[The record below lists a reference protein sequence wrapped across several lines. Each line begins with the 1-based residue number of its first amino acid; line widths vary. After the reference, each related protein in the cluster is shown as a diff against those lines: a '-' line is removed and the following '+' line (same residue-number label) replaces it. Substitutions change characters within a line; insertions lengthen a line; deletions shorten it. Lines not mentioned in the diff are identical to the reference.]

1 MIELTAEWQRY
12 KMFPYERELGLKEL
26 VAKLKPSRIEAGP
39 EEIRVATSCSLE
51 DARRLT
57 YFSMVSDGTQEQ
69 RTYQALLESSAQNGD
84 KGNRQAT
91 RYSVHGIH
99 EYKGKFNPQVAHALL
114 NLLKVPKNG
123 SVLDP
128 FCGSGTTLV
137 ECAHSQINGVGTDIN
152 PLAVFVATAKLDTL
166 RVPLKELEAS
176 IARTS
181 VSLPSQ
187 RRARN
192 TPVGDERTAYLSQ
205 WFPSETLDEIE
216 TLRGKIEQEKSA
228 KVRRI
233 LSVIASDLLRDFSLQ
248 EPLDLR
254 IRRRKEPPAYQPFH
268 VAYKDKAD
276 KFLERVTQG
285 RKVMG
290 AVGKSEVINCDSTN
304 LLKQQGL
311 PNFDAVIC
319 SPPYATALP
328 YIDTQRLSLV
338 WLDLVSPSRLAS
350 LQADLIGSREFGPAQ
365 RPNTI
370 VRMKENSGLLPTQ
383 LHKWCASLQESLSDE
398 DGFRRQAMPV
408 LLYRYFEN
416 MRRVFCGMKLHLKRG
431 AHVALVV
438 GHNHTTLGGTRIDI
452 DTPGMLGQLAEHTG
466 YASIE
471 RMPLQAYQRYGM
483 HQRNAVA
490 KEEILFFR
498 KR

>member
-1 MIELTAEWQRY
+1 MNELIAQWQRY
-12 KMFPYERELGLKEL
+12 KMFPYERELALKE
-26 VAKLKPSRIEAGP
+26 VSARLKPSRV
-39 EEIRVATSCSLE
+39 EEDPGGLRILTSSSLE

-57 YFSMVSDGTQEQ
+57 YFSVVSDGTTELK
-69 RTYQALLESSAQNGD
+69 TYQAQLESSAQNGD
-84 KGNRQAT
+84 KSSRQAT

-114 NLLKVPKNG
+114 NLLKVPRDG
-123 SVLDP
+123 FVLDP
-128 FCGSGTTLV
+128 FCGSGTTLI
-137 ECAHSQINGVGTDIN
+137 ECAHNQIHGVGTDIN
-152 PLAVFVATAKLDTL
+152 PLAVFVATAKLDAL
-166 RVPLKELEAS
+166 SVSLKELEAS
-176 IARTS
+176 ITRTS
-181 VSLPSQ
+181 LSPPKEAVQ
-187 RRARN
+187 GAAED
-192 TPVGDERTAYLSQ
+192 DERATYLAH
-205 WFPSETLDEIE
+205 WFPADTFNEIE
-216 TLRGKIEQEKSA
+216 LLRVQIEREKSV

-254 IRRRKEPPAYQPFH
+254 IRRRKAPPVYQPFH
-268 VAYKDKAD
+268 AAYKEKAD
-276 KFLERVTQG
+276 KLLERITQS

-290 AVGKSEVINCDSTN
+290 SVGKSEAINCDSTS
-304 LLKQQGL
+304 LLRQTGL
-311 PNFDAVIC
+311 PTFDAVIC

-338 WLDLVSPSRLAS
+338 WLGLVAPGRLAG

-365 RPNTI
+365 RPDTI
-370 VRMKENSGLLPTQ
+370 VRMKNNSGLLPTE
-383 LHKWCASLQESLSDE
+383 LHEWCISLQESLSKE
-398 DGFRRQAMPV
+398 DGFRRQAVPV

-416 MRRVFCGMKLHLKRG
+416 MRKVFCGMKGHLKRG

-452 DTPGMLGQLAEHTG
+452 DTPGMLAQLAEHTG

-490 KEEILFFR
+490 KEEILLFK

>member
-1 MIELTAEWQRY
+1 MIELTAQWQRY
-12 KMFPYERELGLKEL
+12 KMFPYERELGLKE
-26 VAKLKPSRIEAGP
+26 VAAKLKPSRIEDGP
-39 EEIRVATSCSLE
+39 LEIRIATSCSLE

-57 YFSMVSDGTQEQ
+57 YFSVVSDGTKEQ
-69 RTYQALLESSAQNGD
+69 RTYQAQLESSAQNGD
-84 KGNRQAT
+84 NSNRQAT

-114 NLLKVPKNG
+114 NLLDVPKDG
-123 SVLDP
+123 AVLDP

-137 ECAHSQINGVGTDIN
+137 ECAHAKIHGVGTDIN
-152 PLAVFVATAKLDTL
+152 PLAVFVATAKLDAL
-166 RVPLKELEAS
+166 HVPLEELEAG
-176 IARTS
+176 ILRTS
-181 VSLPSQ
+181 VSL
-187 RRARN
+187 RAQQ
-192 TPVGDERTAYLSQ
+192 PVRSTLVSEERTTYLSQ
-205 WFPSETLDEIE
+205 WFPAPTLEEIE
-216 TLRGKIEQEKSA
+216 LLRGQIGQEKST

-233 LSVIASDLLRDFSLQ
+233 LAVIASDLLREFSLQ

-254 IRRRKEPPAYQPFH
+254 IRRRKEAPPYQPFH
-268 VAYKDKAD
+268 RAYKEKAEKLLD
-276 KFLERVTQG
+276 RIKQS

-290 AVGKSEVINCDSTN
+290 SVGRSEAINCDSTH

-311 PNFDAVIC
+311 PIFDAVIC

-338 WLDLVSPSRLAS
+338 WLGLVLPSRLAS

-370 VRMKENSGLLPTQ
+370 VRLNHNSGLLPTQ
-383 LHKWCASLQESLSDE
+383 LHKWCLSLQKNLSDN

-416 MRRVFCGMKLHLKRG
+416 MRSVFCGMKGHLKRG
-431 AHVALVV
+431 ARVALVV

-452 DTPGMLGQLAEHTG
+452 DTPGMLAELAEHTG

-490 KEEILFFR
+490 KEEILFFK